1 MTFSP
6 KNRFKEEEEEEEAAE
21 EVGKNICCVDD
32 HDMNY
37 ND

>member
-6 KNRFKEEEEEEEAAE
+6 KNRFKEEEEEEEE
-21 EVGKNICCVDD
+21 EGKNICCVDD